1 MGRSKKKSYSKR
13 QRKEEFVKEDEDS
26 ASTEDTESELT
37 EETPLVEKSARNQ
50 RKAER
55 KHNKPST
62 TVWSDLNLMCS
73 GCCGAMEVMESAEEE
88 EDLFADDDNLIS
100 KFGHSIMHKAGFA
113 PPVKIIRCTQ
123 VDDDTV
129 ITTPKVLIELA
140 KQYDK
145 ERFWVSSE
153 EPNDETDGT
162 VATSRTTLSTMSSIS
177 KRLIP
182 SISLP
187 SGRSRASKSVA
198 KSVRSKKPK
207 KSKDSGERIKKPH
220 RVSEGRFEI

>member
-13 QRKEEFVKEDEDS
+13 QRKGDVVKEDEDTN
-26 ASTEDTESELT
+26 STEDTESELT

-55 KHNKPST
+55 KYNKPPT
-62 TVWSDLNLMCS
+62 TVWSDLNVMCS

-100 KFGHSIMHKAGFA
+100 KFGHTIMHKAGFA
-113 PPVKIIRCTQ
+113 PPVKIIRCTP

-145 ERFWVSSE
+145 ERFWVSNE

-162 VATSRTTLSTMSSIS
+162 VATSRTALSSVASIS

-187 SGRSRASKSVA
+187 SGRSRASKSV
-198 KSVRSKKPK
+198 KSTRSKKPK
-207 KSKDSGERIKKPH
+207 KNKDSGERIKKPH

>member
-13 QRKEEFVKEDEDS
+13 QRKEEVVVKEDEDT

-37 EETPLVEKSARNQ
+37 EETPLVEKNARNQ

-55 KHNKPST
+55 KHKKPT
-62 TVWSDLNLMCS
+62 TLWSDLNLMCH

-88 EDLFADDDNLIS
+88 DDLFADDDNIIS

-145 ERFWVSSE
+145 ERFWVSNT

-162 VATSRTTLSTMSSIS
+162 VATSRTALSSVASIS

-187 SGRSRASKSVA
+187 SGRSRASKSVR
-198 KSVRSKKPK
+198 SVRSKKPK
-207 KSKDSGERIKKPH
+207 KSKEIKKPH